1 MNPSDSNSPAPEI
14 QVPAA
19 PVSRGL
25 SRKWTYGIL
34 ALCLLF
40 VLMPYLFWQ
49 STWFGNPLTPAE
61 IAKNLADREHPRKA
75 QHALAQ
81 IADAIIRKDESVKR
95 FYPQVVDLA
104 AHSVDEIRVTAA
116 WGMGQDNSVPEFHTA
131 LATLLRDPNPMVRRN
146 AALGLVRFQDAA
158 GHDEIVAML
167 KPYAMPSPAA
177 GTLVQRLKPGDV
189 VNPGTLLGRIKVG
202 EEEKEF
208 RSHVPGT
215 LTRWLAPDNSPVQSG
230 QPIIEIE
237 PDPALVWEAL
247 RALVI
252 IGKPDDLSAIEA
264 YLAPRENFP
273 QQIREQ
279 ARQTIA
285 AIQKRA
291 TLQ

>member
-1 MNPSDSNSPAPEI
+1 MSAPDSNTPAPENAA
-14 QVPAA
+14 PAA
-19 PVSRGL
+19 PGGL
-25 SRKWTYGIL
+25 SRKWTFGIL
-34 ALCLLF
+34 ALCILF

-49 STWFGNPLTPAE
+49 ATWFGKPLTPEE
-61 IAKNLADREHPRKA
+61 ITKNLADREHPRKA

-104 AHSVDEIRVTAA
+104 THSVDEIRVTAA
-116 WGMGQDNSVPEFHTA
+116 WVMGQDNSVPDFHTA

-177 GTLVQRLKPGDV
+177 GTLAQRLKPGDA

-202 EEEKEF
+202 EEEKEL

-215 LTRWLAPDNSPVQSG
+215 LTRWLAPDNSPAQSG
-230 QPIIEIE
+230 QPIVEIE

-252 IGKPDDLSAIEA
+252 IGTPNDIPAIEN
-264 YLAPRENFP
+264 YLAPRANFP

-279 ARQTIA
+279 ARESIA

-291 TLQ
+291 TVQ